1 MGKVGLDKSVSLD
14 GFITGP
20 NPRPGQP
27 LGEGGDRIFAWMKPY
42 EETSFRD
49 NEVLSDAL
57 ESTGA
62 VIMGKRSFEIIDG
75 PEGWVAPDGSAFE
88 WPVFV
93 LTHEARE
100 PVIKGKTP
108 FTFVNDGIES
118 ALTLAKAAAGNKN
131 IGVMGANVAQQF
143 IKDGLLDEI
152 QIHLV
157 PVFLGGGVRLFDHL
171 GIEPT
176 ELECTKVIEAP
187 GVTHLRFRIVGKE
200 TV

>member
-14 GFITGP
+14 GYITGP
-20 NPRPGQP
+20 NPGPGQP

-49 NEVLSDAL
+49 NEVLGGAL

-62 VIMGKRSFEIIDG
+62 VIRGKRSFEIIDG
-75 PEGWVAPDGSAFE
+75 PEGWVAPDGTAFE

-93 LTHEARE
+93 LTHETRE
-100 PVIKGKTP
+100 PVTKGKTP

-118 ALTLAKAAAGNKN
+118 ALEQAKAAAGKN

-143 IKDGLLDEI
+143 IKAGLLDDI

-157 PVFLGGGVRLFDHL
+157 PVLLSGGVRLFDHL

-187 GVTHLRFRIVGKE
+187 ASRISDSVS
-200 TV
+200 